1 MIDLPPTIPSDFPEN
16 SVVIVMDA
24 SQHINEDRLYIY
36 KINDKKEAELV
47 IRTKTAHGIGSDKDR
62 DGYIDRFSNKYNTYA
77 NSEGVY
83 KIAEKYRGSWSPAY
97 RLDGLDKT
105 NSNARGRAI
114 VLHEADYVT
123 KTRAGYSQGCIV
135 VYRGFVKKTLV
146 PLISTASSAWLIVKN
161 GTLPVKH

>member
-1 MIDLPPTIPSDFPEN
+1 MIDLPPPIPTDFPQN

-83 KIAEKYRGSWSPAY
+83 RIAEKYRGSWSPAY

-123 KTRAGYSQGCIV
+123 KKRAGYSQGCIV
-135 VYRGFVKKTLV
+135 VYRGFVKGTLV

-161 GTLPVKH
+161 GSLPVRH

>member
-47 IRTKTAHGIGSDKDR
+47 IRTKTAHGIGSDRDR

-123 KTRAGYSQGCIV
+123 RTHVGYSQGCIV
-135 VYRGFVKKTLV
+135 VYRGFIKKNLV
-146 PLISTASSAWLIVKN
+146 PLISKASSAWLIVKR
-161 GTLPVKH
+161 GTLPVRH

>member
-1 MIDLPPTIPSDFPEN
+1 MIDLPPPIPTDFPQN

-36 KINDKKEAELV
+36 KVNDKQEAVLV
-47 IRTKTAHGIGSDKDR
+47 KRTKTAHGIGSDRDR
-62 DGYIDRFSNKYNTYA
+62 DGYIDKFSNKYNTYA